1 MTENAI
7 REIKIPPDRSVE
19 RYRERNAKEVRW
31 TAKILIVDDEPFNV
45 DILEQELEVLGYQ
58 TISAANG
65 EEALAKVKTEA
76 PDLIL
81 LDVMMPGMDGFT
93 VCRILKEQTETRL
106 IPVVFMTALGEKA
119 DRLKGIE
126 VGGSDFFTKPPDRE
140 VLLARIQNA
149 VGMKKEVDQRL
160 APPDQLFHREG
171 EYWVIA
177 YQGKVIRI
185 KDTSGVCYLAY
196 LLRHPHKEIRALAL
210 AASVEDQHEGA
221 LAIPPGGGALVLA
234 EAGMHEGLGS
244 AGTVLDA
251 KAKAGYLRRLKELE
265 AELEDAQRCNDLGR
279 IEKGQREKDFLIQE
293 LNKAVG
299 LGGKDREGASA
310 DERARVN
317 VQRSIKSALER
328 IAEHHPA
335 LGRYLVGPSP
345 WKF

>member
-31 TAKILIVDDEPFNV
+31 TAKVLIVDDEPFNV

-126 VGGSDFFTKPPDRE
+126 VGGSDFFT
-140 VLLARIQNA
+140 
-149 VGMKKEVDQRL
+149 
-160 APPDQLFHREG
+160 
-171 EYWVIA
+171 
-177 YQGKVIRI
+177 
-185 KDTSGVCYLAY
+185 
-196 LLRHPHKEIRALAL
+196 
-210 AASVEDQHEGA
+210 
-221 LAIPPGGGALVLA
+221 
-234 EAGMHEGLGS
+234 
-244 AGTVLDA
+244 
-251 KAKAGYLRRLKELE
+251 
-265 AELEDAQRCNDLGR
+265 
-279 IEKGQREKDFLIQE
+279 
-293 LNKAVG
+293 
-299 LGGKDREGASA
+299 
-310 DERARVN
+310 
-317 VQRSIKSALER
+317 
-328 IAEHHPA
+328 
-335 LGRYLVGPSP
+335 
-345 WKF
+345 